1 MKQIDGIE
9 VAGYDGPNY
18 KTLLAS
24 GSWRVAFLN
33 HGDKFSPERPE
44 RLERHLETD
53 EVFVLLDG
61 SATLFVGKEMNSV
74 KMERFR
80 IYNVKRGFGTRYTR
94 SRGPGASSS
103 RTWTRLRP
111 TLNTARWCDGQIETA

>member
-1 MKQIDGIE
+1 MSQFEGIE
-9 VAGYDGPNY
+9 VLDYSGPNY
-18 KTLLAS
+18 KALMAF

-33 HGDKFSPERPE
+33 HGDKFAPERPE

-61 SATLFVGKEMNSV
+61 SATLFAGKEMNPV

-80 IYNVKRGFGTRYTR
+80 IYNVKRGVWHQIHTEPGTRCLIVENRDTSADNSEYCE
-94 SRGPGASSS
+94 A
-103 RTWTRLRP
+103 
-111 TLNTARWCDGQIETA
+111 QI

>member
-9 VAGYDGPNY
+9 MAGYDGPNY

-74 KMERFR
+74 KMERFF
-80 IYNVKRGFGTRYTR
+80 IYNVKRGVWHQIHTE
-94 SRGPGASSS
+94 PGARCLIVENVDTSPSNS
-103 RTWTRLRP
+103 EY
-111 TLNTARWCDGQIETA
+111 CEVV